1 MKRGKTNPIQRTT
14 PGGGSYG
21 GDFQPKFSTSVFN
34 SCKKQP
40 YTKNFKMARILLLL
54 EI

>member
-21 GDFQPKFSTSVFN
+21 GDFQPKYSTSVFN
-34 SCKKQP
+34 SYKKQP
-40 YTKNFKMARILLLL
+40 NPNLR
-54 EI
+54 EP